1 MNFIYIKI
9 RIRLE
14 NPRAWRSDGP
24 LSLQPS
30 FPLSRGARLPK
41 DMPSIADFRDIYE
54 YNWRVL
60 RDYAEALAKLS
71 EDELL
76 KNREATHESLKNIF
90 HHILSVHDG
99 WLNVTAQGASADP
112 AMRERDFDEVRTME
126 PLRAYMKK
134 IIAKEKRFRSEEHT
148 SELQSRFDLVC

>member
-1 MNFIYIKI
+1 
-9 RIRLE
+9 
-14 NPRAWRSDGP
+14 
-24 LSLQPS
+24 
-30 FPLSRGARLPK
+30 
-41 DMPSIADFRDIYE
+41 MPSIADFRDIYD

-60 RDYAEALAKLS
+60 SDYCEALAKLP

-112 AMRERDFDEVRTME
+112 AMREKDFDEVRTME
-126 PLRAYMKK
+126 PLRAL
-134 IIAKEKRFRSEEHT
+134 IG
-148 SELQSRFDLVC
+148 ELARHRLQTGLRRR